1 MIQDQPGA
9 YRIAQGDPNVG
20 ARLSP
25 VIAAWFEHRFGEFSE
40 AQQLC
45 IPRILARESVLLS
58 SPTGSGK
65 TLAAFL
71 GIIDD
76 LVRETR
82 PSSPR
87 RRSGRDVQSPSI
99 PAGEGGRTPDSTMPG
114 RPGIRAIY
122 VSPLR
127 ALTYDLQKNLRQ
139 PLAEMGLDRQIRVAM
154 RTGDTPAGERR
165 AIKGHPPEILL
176 ITPES
181 LAIILCQNDYRDSL
195 RRCRYVVIDELHAIA
210 ENKRGVE

>member
-1 MIQDQPGA
+1 MTQDQPVA
-9 YRIAQGDPNVG
+9 YPIAQADPNVG

-25 VIAAWFEHRFGEFSE
+25 AVAAWFGDRFGEFSE
-40 AQQLC
+40 SQQLC

-71 GIIDD
+71 GIIDH

-82 PSSPR
+82 APAPH
-87 RRSGRDVQSPSI
+87 RRSRRNVHEASVT
-99 PAGEGGRTPDSTMPG
+99 AGDGCRTPDPAAMEG
-114 RPGIRAIY
+114 PGIRAVY

-127 ALTYDLQKNLRQ
+127 ALTYDIQKNLRQ
-139 PLAEMGLDRQIRVAM
+139 PLAEMRLDQRIRVAM
-154 RTGDTPAGERR
+154 RTGDTPANERR
-165 AIKGHPPEILL
+165 AIKRHPPEILL

-181 LAIILCQNDYRDSL
+181 LAIILCQNDYR
-195 RRCRYVVIDELHAIA
+195 
-210 ENKRGVE
+210 